1 MQHASEEMKARAS
14 QTQRII
20 DWKLEKE
27 MKRIVILGAGESG
40 AGAAVLAKKE
50 GFDVFV
56 SDMSAIKDKYKAML
70 DSRGIAW
77 EELHHSEERILSA
90 DEIIKSPGIPD
101 NAPIVS
107 KAIAKGIH
115 IISEIEFA
123 GRYTDSKMICITGS
137 NGKTT
142 TTSLIYHIFKSA
154 GYDAGLAGNIGR
166 SLALQVAEDPHA
178 YYIIELSSFQLD
190 NMYDFRANI
199 AILLNITPDH
209 LDRYDNCMQN
219 YVDSKMRIIRNQT
232 PEDSFI
238 YWNEDPIIKRE
249 LKKYDIKA
257 IQYPFSELKEKG
269 SIGYIEEGMYHLEK
283 PTPFNMEQEALSLT
297 GRHNIYNSL
306 AAGLASNI
314 AGVSKEYIRQC
325 LSDFP
330 GVEHRLERVATVG
343 GVRYVNDSKA
353 TNVDACWY
361 ALESMTSPTVLIIGG
376 KDKGNDYNAIK
387 DLVKQKCRALVYLG
401 ADNTK
406 LHNFFDG
413 LGIPVRDTHSMPDCV
428 AACYELAQ
436 PGDTVLLSP
445 CCASFDLFRNMEDR
459 GEQFKTLVRNL

>member
-1 MQHASEEMKARAS
+1 
-14 QTQRII
+14 
-20 DWKLEKE
+20 

-56 SDMSAIKDKYKAML
+56 SDASAIHDKYKKML
-70 DSRGIAW
+70 DDHGVEW
-77 EELHHSEERILSA
+77 EEGHHTEEKVLCA
-90 DEIIKSPGIPD
+90 DEIIKSPGIPFE
-101 NAPIVS
+101 APMVR
-107 KAIAKGIH
+107 KATEKGIH

-154 GYDAGLAGNIGR
+154 GYDAGLAGNIGN
-166 SLALQVAEDPHA
+166 SLALQVAEDPHE

-199 AILLNITPDH
+199 AILLNVTPDH
-209 LDRYDNCMQN
+209 LDRYQNCMQN
-219 YVDSKMRIIRNQT
+219 YVDAKLRIIRNQT
-232 PEDSFI
+232 PADAFI
-238 YWNEDPIIKRE
+238 YWNDDPVIRRE
-249 LKKYDIKA
+249 LEKYDIKA
-257 IQYPFSELKEKG
+257 VQYPFSELKEKG
-269 SIGYIEEGMYHLEK
+269 SIGYIEEGEYKIEK
-283 PTPFNMEQEALSLT
+283 PTPFNMEQERLSLT
-297 GRHNIYNSL
+297 GKHNIYNSL
-306 AAGLASNI
+306 AAGIASNI
-314 AGVSKEYIRQC
+314 SGIKKDVIRKS

-330 GVEHRLERVATVG
+330 GVEHRLEQVAKVR
-343 GVRYVNDSKA
+343 GVQYVNDSKA

-361 ALESMTSPTVLIIGG
+361 ALESMNTKVVLILGG

-387 DLVKQKCRALVYLG
+387 DLVKEKCSALVYLG

-406 LHNFFDG
+406 LHNFFDS
-413 LGIPVRDTHSMPDCV
+413 LGITVRDTHSMKDCV
-428 AACYELAQ
+428 AACYELAK
-436 PGDTVLLSP
+436 PGETVLLSP
-445 CCASFDLFRNMEDR
+445 CCASFDLFKNMEDR